1 MSQVVDAVGAATG
14 LISGECQEMVAP
26 SSKLPDNVDQLIEQ
40 CITKAKDKVIAN
52 GASPGSLLVIEKC
65 IDKEKGIYIKVV
77 GDPIEDLKEDLMEEV
92 ANIQTDD
99 TVGDNKKIKLENN
112 PFWPFENAHTAE
124 LDKKFGLPEPVISTS
139 INCKP
144 VTRNFS

>member
-1 MSQVVDAVGAATG
+1 
-14 LISGECQEMVAP
+14 MVAP
-26 SSKLPDNVDQLIEQ
+26 LSKLPDNVDQLIED
-40 CITKAKDKVIAN
+40 CITKAKDKAIAN
-52 GASPGSLLVIEKC
+52 GASPSSLMVVEKC

-77 GDPIEDLKEDLMEEV
+77 GDPIEDLNEEV
-92 ANIQTDD
+92 ADIQTDD
-99 TVGDNKKIKLENN
+99 TVNDNKEVKIEDN

-139 INCKP
+139 INCIP